1 MQTLLDEH
9 KIDEA
14 KYMKKLKVY
23 KELLLIL
30 FMNPPFVTPKDNF
43 AKLNKEQYQVGFSG
57 EPLKIQ
63 FEAPKEMKGACGLE
77 ISLLSKMKYN

>member
-1 MQTLLDEH
+1 
-9 KIDEA
+9 
-14 KYMKKLKVY
+14 
-23 KELLLIL
+23 
-30 FMNPPFVTPKDNF
+30 VTPKDNF

-63 FEAPKEMKGACGLE
+63 FEAPKEMKGACGLK